1 MAVMTTFAGA
11 LREALRTAMQKDP
24 SVFLMGEDIGKYGG
38 INNVTLDLYK
48 EFGCDR
54 VIDTP
59 VAEVAIVGAGIGAA
73 ITGMRPV
80 LEIMFADF
88 IPIVMDQII
97 NNAAKFYYISGG
109 KTHVPLVIRSN
120 FGIGKAEGAHQ
131 SQTPEAWF
139 MNVPGIKV
147 VMASTPNDAYGLLL
161 SSIWEDNPVLFLE
174 HKMLYALEG
183 EISDQPAAIPLQK
196 ADIKRA
202 GKDITVVS
210 CGLMMHRL
218 LEAARE
224 LEKQGYDVEA
234 IDMRTL
240 KPFDQE
246 TVYASVKKTGRLMT
260 VEENPYFGGW
270 GLQVLDFVVS
280 NLFSALKAAP
290 KRVAALDVPVPAA
303 KNLEEVYAPRV
314 EDITREIKH
323 LLG

>member
-1 MAVMTTFAGA
+1 MTTFSGA
-11 LREALRTAMQKDP
+11 LREALREAMQKDHT
-24 SVFLMGEDIGKYGG
+24 VFVMGEDIGKYGG

-48 EFGCDR
+48 EFGTDR
-54 VIDTP
+54 VIDSP
-59 VAEVAIVGAGIGAA
+59 VAEIAIVGAGIGAA

-80 LEIMFADF
+80 VEIMFADF

-109 KTHVPLVIRSN
+109 KTNVPLVIRTN

-139 MNVPGIKV
+139 MNIPGIKV
-147 VMASTPNDAYGLLL
+147 VMPSTPSDAYGLLL

-183 EISDQPAAIPLQK
+183 EISDQPAPIPLQK
-196 ADIKRA
+196 ADIKRS
-202 GKDITVVS
+202 GKDITAVS

-224 LEKQGYDVEA
+224 LEKEGVDVEV

-246 TVYASVKKTGRLMT
+246 TVYASVKKTGRLVT

-280 NLFSALKAAP
+280 NLFNELKSPP
-290 KRVAALDVPVPAA
+290 KRLAALDVPVPAA

-314 EDITREIKH
+314 EDIKREIKR
-323 LLG
+323 LLN